1 MLAGAGLKL
10 GDQQRGGDVALFE
23 RGADS
28 QQVVPLRVDQVDL
41 GVVLEQRTR
50 PWPCLVVASRARPVE
65 LFLGQFRDPRR
76 EPLVDE
82 VEHRERGERLAVA
95 VGRVLQ

>member
-1 MLAGAGLKL
+1 LKL

-23 RGADS
+23 RGADP

-41 GVVLEQRTR
+41 RVVLEQRTR
-50 PWPCLVVASRARPVE
+50 QRPCLVVASPARPVE
-65 LFLGQFRDPRR
+65 LFLGQLRDPRR

-82 VEHRERGERLAVA
+82 VEHRERCEGLAVA
-95 VGRVLQ
+95 VGRVLE